1 MYRKPVSL
9 KRRAVFSF
17 GLGCGIFLLGVALRA
32 LLDSLGVSG
41 VPAAVDD
48 LLIGVLA
55 GLLVFAYERHQHK
68 LILEKMR
75 VISEMNHHVRNAL
88 QPIMYSPY
96 LGEQAEQIR
105 TIQEGTRRIEW
116 ALREV
121 LTGDESAPGARSP
134 MSRPQTSEGSGSQ
147 PRPAV

>member
-1 MYRKPVSL
+1 MYRKPVTL
-9 KRRAVFSF
+9 KRRAIYSF

-96 LGEQAEQIR
+96 LDEQAEQVR

-121 LTGDESAPGARSP
+121 LPGDENAPGT
-134 MSRPQTSEGSGSQ
+134 RPSMSQ
-147 PRPAV
+147 PRTSEPGSAA

>member
-1 MYRKPVSL
+1 MYRKPVTL
-9 KRRAVFSF
+9 KRRAVYSF

-32 LLDSLGVSG
+32 LLDNLGVSG

-48 LLIGVLA
+48 LLIGALA
-55 GLLVFAYERHQHK
+55 GVLVFAYERHQHR

-88 QPIMYSPY
+88 QPILYSPY
-96 LGEQAEQIR
+96 LKEQAEQVR
-105 TIQEGTRRIEW
+105 TIQEWTRRIEW

-121 LTGDESAPGARSP
+121 LPGDDSAPPRAKSST
-134 MSRPQTSEGSGSQ
+134 SR
-147 PRPAV
+147 PRPAA

>member
-9 KRRAVFSF
+9 KRRAVYSF
-17 GLGCGIFLLGVALRA
+17 GLGCGIFLLGVSLRA
-32 LLDSLGVSG
+32 LLDNLGVSG

-48 LLIGVLA
+48 LLIGALA
-55 GLLVFAYERHQHK
+55 GVLVFAYERHQHK
-68 LILEKMR
+68 VILEKMR

-96 LGEQAEQIR
+96 LQEQAEQVR

-121 LTGDESAPGARSP
+121 LPGDDFAPSAKLS
-134 MSRPQTSEGSGSQ
+134 TLQ
-147 PRPAV
+147 PKSATKAHSAS